1 MAVILQARPTRNQ
14 SARKRII
21 GLSGGPPG
29 TEAIGFEIAAQVGRE
44 VAAVI
49 T

>member
-14 SARKRII
+14 SARKRVI
-21 GLSGGPPG
+21 GLNGGPPG
-29 TEAIGFEIAAQVGRE
+29 TEAIGFEIAAQIGRE
-44 VAAVI
+44 AAAVI